1 MPSLLRSRWLRP
13 CISFA
18 PPHTPGESTPGQ
30 QFLNVCLLC
39 CSATSLEIQI
49 EEVNRKMQN
58 DKEVRFS
65 VGFSPCYEI
74 EEQRKERHSTE
85 YRDSGF
91 SEFSRNSNCSFSSPG
106 NGHVENKSDYD
117 IIRVMMLE
125 KSMLIRTAIN

>member
-1 MPSLLRSRWLRP
+1 
-13 CISFA
+13 
-18 PPHTPGESTPGQ
+18 
-30 QFLNVCLLC
+30 
-39 CSATSLEIQI
+39 
-49 EEVNRKMQN
+49 MQN